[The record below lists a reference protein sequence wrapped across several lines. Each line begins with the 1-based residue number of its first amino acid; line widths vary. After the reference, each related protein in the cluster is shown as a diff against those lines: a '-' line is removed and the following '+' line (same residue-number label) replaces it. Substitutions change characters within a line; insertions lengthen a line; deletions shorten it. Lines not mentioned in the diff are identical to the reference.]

1 MRSISSREL
10 FLGDILLGD
19 NALFQLYK
27 LQPFLSELFLVCLAA
42 LFLTLCTFLI
52 LTCFLFKL
60 FASFLCVYLTDSLH
74 KGLGLL
80 LFAACFFVFG
90 FCAVQLIF
98 FFFVSILSPCK
109 FYKRLYKF
117 YKKGTANTLSPYVL
131 LFYYK
136 PLQEMCQG

>member
-1 MRSISSREL
+1 MIDKVREL
-10 FLGDILLGD
+10 FPWGIFLLGNFFLGDILLGD

-42 LFLTLCTFLI
+42 LLLTLCTFLI

-98 FFFVSILSPCK
+98 FFFVIHLI
-109 FYKRLYKF
+109 
-117 YKKGTANTLSPYVL
+117 TL
-131 LFYYK
+131 
-136 PLQEMCQG
+136 